1 MCQPCIDLVLA
12 LGDCVVIFRA
22 DGKYLDSEIFFY
34 LFGCVLQHIG
44 FEMTEHLR
52 DLTSDFNFIFH
63 IRIQRQC
70 QGFFSHCLGYFKV
83 FIICVGSQ
91 KS

>member
-70 QGFFSHCLGYFKV
+70 QGFFFSLLGV
-83 FIICVGSQ
+83 F
-91 KS
+91 